1 MSIVSLIKT
10 LRFTNRTIFR
20 NNSKLSLKR
29 TILFATIRYKFPR
42 SSLRFINRTAIYRI
56 KCKLSMIQS
65 VVLLN
70 NIISSVIDSSIF
82 TSFLIHSLSSVLF
95 VFSLKMFKDRIN
107 QGYRNRQHKFVIFHA
122 SNLNKLKICLA
133 QIEICISTL
142 QMNVLI
148 KCDSRV
154 CAHS

>member
-65 VVLLN
+65 VV
-70 NIISSVIDSSIF
+70 F
-82 TSFLIHSLSSVLF
+82 FLIILFQVLSIVRSRFFLNTFIVKCF
-95 VFSLKMFKDRIN
+95 VYFFL
-107 QGYRNRQHKFVIFHA
+107 
-122 SNLNKLKICLA
+122 
-133 QIEICISTL
+133 E
-142 QMNVLI
+142 NV
-148 KCDSRV
+148 
-154 CAHS
+154 